1 METLIAFAITMYGVV
16 AASLIANLIQQWR
29 ETRELK
35 RQGKTPLTGKNTA
48 TVLCAALGEAAVVT
62 IIYLVLSAVPTTL
75 TIWELGVTAIGCYLI
90 KEPAAYLSAWACWS
104 VFLKIEKRKRIAE
117 IEKDQKGAI

>member
-1 METLIAFAITMYGVV
+1 MGILTAFAVTMYGVV
-16 AASLIANLIQQWR
+16 AASLIANFAQQWR

-48 TVLCAALGEAAVVT
+48 TVICAALGEAVVVT
-62 IIYLVLSAVPTTL
+62 LVFLALAAAPATL
-75 TIWELGVTAIGCYLI
+75 GIWELGAAAVGCYLI

-104 VFLKIEKRKRIAE
+104 VFLKFEKRKRVAE
-117 IEKDQKGAI
+117 IKKDQEGAI